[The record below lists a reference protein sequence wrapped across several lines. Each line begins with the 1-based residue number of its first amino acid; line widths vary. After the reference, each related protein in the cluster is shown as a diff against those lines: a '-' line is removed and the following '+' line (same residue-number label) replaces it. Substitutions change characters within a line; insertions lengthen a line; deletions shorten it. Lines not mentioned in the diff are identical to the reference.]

1 MLRYKMIAIKLNT
14 NNYNGLLVDCD
25 YVVEAKTV
33 QQLKMKGAKVL
44 AHEMREKGEDL
55 LPNYEFDVS
64 QIYKKRTMTE
74 ISEFEMNNSEIVE
87 IRLELRDNLILF
99 EGRIRV

>member
-1 MLRYKMIAIKLNT
+1 MLRYNMIVIKLGP
-14 NNYNGLLVDCD
+14 NNYNGLMIDVDD
-25 YVVEAKTV
+25 VLEAKTL
-33 QQLKMKGAKVL
+33 QQLKIKGARVL
-44 AHEMREKGEDL
+44 AQVMREKEDF
-55 LPNYEFDVS
+55 LPNYKFDVS
-64 QIYKKRTMTE
+64 QIYKERTMTE

>member
-1 MLRYKMIAIKLNT
+1 MLRYNMILIKLNA
-14 NNYNGLLVDCD
+14 NRYNGLLIDVDC
-25 YVVEAKTV
+25 VVEAKTV
-33 QQLKMKGAKVL
+33 QQLKLKGAKVL
-44 AHEMREKGEDL
+44 AQEMREKGEDL
-55 LPNYEFDVS
+55 LPNYKFDIS

>member
-1 MLRYKMIAIKLNT
+1 MLRYNMIVIKLGP
-14 NNYNGLLVDCD
+14 NNYNGLMIDVDD
-25 YVVEAKTV
+25 VLEAKTL
-33 QQLKMKGAKVL
+33 QQLKIKGARVL